1 MAKNIL
7 ILLISYLALSGLFQ
21 VSLAAQTKGSSPAQS
36 RATEFAIKD
45 PAGPTGGKLYITVA
59 GQQRKIYDEA
69 FEAWIISDGRGVVF
83 SSHDGAGGFEN
94 EGQSL
99 HIYDVETRHTRKILS
114 EYFGINAVQAV
125 RTSSGAIALLVKMQD
140 GGLGG
145 SYFAVVDPT
154 RGEVFYRQWAEAIAI
169 SGDNITLAFY
179 REEDFETI
187 LEERSPQPENSNRVI
202 ATTKVR
208 PYKKE
213 THDLKEVLK
222 QKVIYNKPSYLA
234 EGDATPRSREV
245 RIYLWEVN
253 SKKSGLGL
261 LPVTRRIGGI
271 AVLRLTLDM
280 LFAGA
285 TKEEESRGLSS
296 STFGMK
302 LDGVTLTDGVA
313 LIKFSQPKN
322 ATNYGSLGPMI
333 FAEAIEKTARQF
345 STVKKVEIC
354 AVGETMIDSELE
366 KPFPKCPK

>member
-7 ILLISYLALSGLFQ
+7 ILLISPVALSGLFL
-21 VSLAAQTKGSSPAQS
+21 VSLAAQTKRSSPAQF

-45 PAGPTGGKLYITVA
+45 SAGPTGRKLYVTVA

-69 FEAWIISDGRGVVF
+69 FEAWIINDGRAVVF

-99 HIYDVETRHTRKILS
+99 RIYDVQTRRTRKILS

-125 RTSSGAIALLVKMQD
+125 RTSSAAIALLVKMQD

-145 SYFAVVDPT
+145 SYFSVVDPI

-169 SGDNITLAFY
+169 SGDNFTLAFY

-187 LEERSPQPENSNRVI
+187 LQERSPQPENSNRVI
-202 ATTKVR
+202 STTKVR

-234 EGDATPRSREV
+234 EGGATPQSREV

-253 SKKSGLGL
+253 AKSRALDCC
-261 LPVTRRIGGI
+261 P
-271 AVLRLTLDM
+271 LRAASAASPCFD
-280 LFAGA
+280 
-285 TKEEESRGLSS
+285 
-296 STFGMK
+296 
-302 LDGVTLTDGVA
+302 
-313 LIKFSQPKN
+313 
-322 ATNYGSLGPMI
+322 
-333 FAEAIEKTARQF
+333 
-345 STVKKVEIC
+345 
-354 AVGETMIDSELE
+354 
-366 KPFPKCPK
+366 